1 MDLRERRG
9 GDSLFIEEN
18 IKAFWCY
25 CVSGILEMQEEERNK
40 EVRGEEDGQGRNLH
54 SEAQIDAKQ
63 LLNSCKVE
71 QLLGR
76 WEGEGWRR

>member
-1 MDLRERRG
+1 MDLRER
-9 GDSLFIEEN
+9 LEEFIEEN
-18 IKAFWCY
+18 IKAVWCY
-25 CVSGILEMQEEERNK
+25 CVSGILEMQEEERK
-40 EVRGEEDGQGRNLH
+40 ARRKWEEEDGQGRNLH

-76 WEGEGWRR
+76 